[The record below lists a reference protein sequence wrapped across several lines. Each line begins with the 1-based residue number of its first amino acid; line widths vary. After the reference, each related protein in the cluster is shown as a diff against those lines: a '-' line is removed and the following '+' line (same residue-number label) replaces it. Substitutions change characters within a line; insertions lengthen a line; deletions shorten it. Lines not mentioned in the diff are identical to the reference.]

1 MEQNMMTKCNRLYAW
16 TLALLLGAGLSGCA
30 TFGKCEPQNC
40 AADAQ
45 ITADVRAALSE
56 HADLGAPAALRVQT
70 INRVVYLN
78 GLVDTDLQR
87 TSAES
92 YALRVADVK
101 DVVNSIAIRNAGR

>member
-1 MEQNMMTKCNRLYAW
+1 MKKSTGLS
-16 TLALLLGAGLSGCA
+16 LFIFALLLGTGLSGCA
-30 TFGKCEPQNC
+30 TFGKCDPQNC
-40 AADAQ
+40 TIDAQ

-87 TSAES
+87 SSAES
-92 YALRVADVK
+92 YALRVDNVK
-101 DVVNSIAIRNAGR
+101 DVVNSISIRNAGR